1 MVTIWS
7 PSPWVEERRE
17 SISFALEVFPIRT
30 GHEPARHL
38 LTARRL
44 AGSLSFDAFYFGDHP
59 TWALDCWVHMAALAV
74 TTSRIRLGLIAN
86 CVYYRHPVQTARFA
100 ADLDNL
106 SDGRLILG
114 VGIGWEPRGFANFGQ
129 SFPPRRNGRQRWR
142 KRLPSSAGLGARR
155 RSPLTDGTSRTL
167 ARG

>member
-59 TWALDCWVHMAALAV
+59 TWALDCWVHIAALAV

-114 VGIGWEPRGFANFGQ
+114 VGSAGNPVVSPTSGNPSPHVGTAGSAGGSGCHHPRGLE
-129 SFPPRRNGRQRWR
+129 R
-142 KRLPSSAGLGARR
+142 GAVH
-155 RSPLTDGTSRTL
+155 L
-167 ARG
+167 